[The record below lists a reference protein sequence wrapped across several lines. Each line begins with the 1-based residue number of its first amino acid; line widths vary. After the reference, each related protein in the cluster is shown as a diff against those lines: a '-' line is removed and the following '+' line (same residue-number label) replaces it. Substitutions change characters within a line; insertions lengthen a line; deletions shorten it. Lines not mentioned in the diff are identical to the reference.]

1 MVPLL
6 RFELRELLLLREP
19 TLPNLSTGAKIVA
32 RELGIEP
39 RTTES
44 KSVVLPLHHSRTENC
59 KYSMSKKDTI
69 QLLYSLLRDANKY
82 DQANLHLA
90 YNNGILISLLADI
103 IDSDNLY
110 RKQTIT
116 HLKNLGAAPRDRT

>member
-1 MVPLL
+1 
-6 RFELRELLLLREP
+6 
-19 TLPNLSTGAKIVA
+19 
-32 RELGIEP
+32 
-39 RTTES
+39 
-44 KSVVLPLHHSRTENC
+44 
-59 KYSMSKKDTI
+59 MSKKETI
-69 QLLYSLLRDANKY
+69 QLLYSLLREANKY